1 MTDWLHLETR
11 DGSLFIDWDEIFFN
25 ANQYDFGDKSF
36 DSQLGKIISL
46 VQKEAFEK
54 GFSAGLEQTSP
65 LSKLLVQTG
74 GRA

>member
-1 MTDWLHLETR
+1 MTDWLHLETK

-25 ANQYDFGDKSF
+25 ANQYDFGDTSF

-54 GFSAGLEQTSP
+54 GFSAGLEQKSP